1 MRLIEE
7 TFVVH
12 FGTGGPRVSAYTLA
26 SSLAAVADAAKSA
39 NAVLNPGYEIEV
51 LVEAVGAGSF
61 KAKIRGLYQGAS
73 NLFSAENLKAVV
85 LGVIASYVYTKT
97 LDPGSHVQV
106 TINTNEVVIQ
116 QGDTQIIVPRA
127 VHDAAETIKQTP
139 DFRDGMSRLFRALEN
154 DPDVNYVAISPTMED
169 VPPENRIPRQQ
180 FNRLSDVAVLD
191 ESGSRDF
198 VETTDLQITRAILER
213 GRKRW
218 QFVWRG
224 VRISAPVLDDQFYD
238 RFFARQIS
246 IAPGDSLR
254 VNLRVR
260 QNRDP
265 DTGVLLNDP
274 NGYEVLQVLSH
285 QARGWQQPVEFKTK

>member
-1 MRLIEE
+1 M
-7 TFVVH
+7 
-12 FGTGGPRVSAYTLA
+12 
-26 SSLAAVADAAKSA
+26 
-39 NAVLNPGYEIEV
+39 
-51 LVEAVGAGSF
+51 
-61 KAKIRGLYQGAS
+61 
-73 NLFSAENLKAVV
+73 
-85 LGVIASYVYTKT
+85 
-97 LDPGSHVQV
+97 
-106 TINTNEVVIQ
+106 
-116 QGDTQIIVPRA
+116 
-127 VHDAAETIKQTP
+127 
-139 DFRDGMSRLFRALEN
+139 
-154 DPDVNYVAISPTMED
+154 
-169 VPPENRIPRQQ
+169 
-180 FNRLSDVAVLD
+180 LD